1 MVTDE
6 EILNYF
12 VCKNRNAII
21 SARIN
26 RSNLQKNTPQYK
38 EYLENRYSDFRG
50 DYCEVVYRIANR
62 IEKIPVC
69 KKCGKLL
76 KYHGFKENSYGT
88 WCSTKCQ
95 LSDENFIKNREEKIS
110 EEKRKE
116 ILCKVKKTKL
126 ERYGNE
132 NFNNREKSKITCLE
146 KYGSETYLSSNK
158 RKEWDDEL
166 FKKTG
171 KRAIINIDK
180 IKETK
185 FKKYGNANYV
195 NIEKMKKTMIE
206 RYGAKTTLES
216 KELSDKVKKTCI
228 EKYGKEKYIDYNKVE
243 ETMLRKYGVKNA
255 FQLKEVRDKIDYEKA
270 INTKRK
276 NGTLNS
282 SKNENDLYNFLKETF
297 PDKEIIRNYRDNR
310 YKNSENGNLFC
321 CDFYIKEMDLFIEL
335 NGHYTHGKH
344 PFNINDDNDIIL
356 LESYKRKTNPSYA
369 VFVDVW
375 SHRDVLKFNAAK
387 ENKLN
392 YFVIYGYNIDKGKI
406 KEIIKTYETNNNG
419 IITISN
425 FKK

>member
-1 MVTDE
+1 M
-6 EILNYF
+6 
-12 VCKNRNAII
+12 
-21 SARIN
+21 
-26 RSNLQKNTPQYK
+26 
-38 EYLENRYSDFRG
+38 
-50 DYCEVVYRIANR
+50 
-62 IEKIPVC
+62 
-69 KKCGKLL
+69 
-76 KYHGFKENSYGT
+76 
-88 WCSTKCQ
+88 
-95 LSDENFIKNREEKIS
+95 
-110 EEKRKE
+110 
-116 ILCKVKKTKL
+116 
-126 ERYGNE
+126 
-132 NFNNREKSKITCLE
+132 E

-282 SKNENDLYNFLKETF
+282 SKN
-297 PDKEIIRNYRDNR
+297 
-310 YKNSENGNLFC
+310 
-321 CDFYIKEMDLFIEL
+321 
-335 NGHYTHGKH
+335 
-344 PFNINDDNDIIL
+344 FNIL
-356 LESYKRKTNPSYA
+356 WK
-369 VFVDVW
+369 VF
-375 SHRDVLKFNAAK
+375 
-387 ENKLN
+387 
-392 YFVIYGYNIDKGKI
+392 
-406 KEIIKTYETNNNG
+406 
-419 IITISN
+419 SN
-425 FKK
+425 LSVFCDSSLI